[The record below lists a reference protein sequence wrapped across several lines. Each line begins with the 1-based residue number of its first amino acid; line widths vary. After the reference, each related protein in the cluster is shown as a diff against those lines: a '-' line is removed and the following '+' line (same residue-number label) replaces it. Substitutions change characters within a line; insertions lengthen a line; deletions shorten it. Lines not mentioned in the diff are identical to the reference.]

1 MAKMTAH
8 PNLNI
13 PIRVAIAF
21 MALRLLFFFLDWQWD
36 PVDMTFLFIGLA
48 GLIPLCIYALWP
60 RQTTQSLLEGIFAS
74 MRVVLTYSI
83 LVTVFYF
90 VYYSFVD
97 VGYFPEMRELILQ
110 REIANSPPE
119 QHAEIGKNI
128 ARFFSVRNFS
138 VLLLIVFMAFSIFY
152 AVFFTAIK
160 RVALK
165 RKV

>member
-1 MAKMTAH
+1 MTVH

-36 PVDMTFLFIGLA
+36 PVDMIFLFIGLA

-60 RQTTQSLLEGIFAS
+60 RDDDQTLLEGIFAS

-83 LVTVFYF
+83 LITVFFF

-97 VGYFPEMRELILQ
+97 TGYFPEMRELILQ
-110 REIANSPPE
+110 REITNSPAE
-119 QHAEIGKNI
+119 QHAEIGDNI
-128 ARFFSVRNFS
+128 NRFFSVRNFS
-138 VLLLIVFMAFSIFY
+138 VLLLIVFLAFSIFY

-160 RVALK
+160 RVAFRK
-165 RKV
+165 RA